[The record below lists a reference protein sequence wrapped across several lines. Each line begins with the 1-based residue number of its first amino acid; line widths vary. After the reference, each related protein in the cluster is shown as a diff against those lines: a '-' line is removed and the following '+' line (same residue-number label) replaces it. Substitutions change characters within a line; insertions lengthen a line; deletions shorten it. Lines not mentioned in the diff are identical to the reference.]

1 MASRSLARP
10 LLRAAKRT
18 QAARFSTSPSLLAAS
33 PSPARY
39 VSQAAK
45 PAPARSA
52 AAAAKTPTSP
62 AAPTSTAPAT
72 QTASP
77 APAPTS
83 AHPPPPPPS
92 SIPTIDWSTSYHGL
106 STTAFTPEVA
116 AHLTTPISPADIE
129 VKPDGII
136 YLPEI
141 KYRRILNAALGPAGW
156 GLVPRGPPV
165 VADRTVTREYALVAQ
180 GRFIAQAQGENQF
193 FAAEALP
200 AAVEGCKSNALM
212 RCCKGHWR
220 RVRAVGSR
228 LHPRL
233 PEAACRAGLGR
244 ACRDEEEEAALGE
257 EGVERR
263 APVQEELKDGLPLG
277 AGMPVGVMELGRE
290 GREM

>member
-10 LLRAAKRT
+10 LLRAAKCT
-18 QAARFSTSPSLLAAS
+18 HAARFSTSPSLLAAS

-45 PAPARSA
+45 PAPARST
-52 AAAAKTPTSP
+52 AAAKASTSP
-62 AAPTSTAPAT
+62 AGPTSTAPPT
-72 QTASP
+72 QTAPP
-77 APAPTS
+77 APAPTAAHPPPPAPTA

-106 STTAFTPEVA
+106 STAAFPPEVA

-212 RCCKGHWR
+212 RCCKDIGVASELWDP
-220 RVRAVGSR
+220 VFIRAFQKQHAEQVWVEHVVTKKKKQLWVKKGLSVGY
-228 LHPRL
+228 PY
-233 PEAACRAGLGR
+233 
-244 ACRDEEEEAALGE
+244 
-257 EGVERR
+257 
-263 APVQEELKDGLPLG
+263 KKT
-277 AGMPVGVMELGRE
+277 
-290 GREM
+290 

>member
-1 MASRSLARP
+1 MSKQESN
-10 LLRAAKRT
+10 AAQSAALDDDEPDEWDKRI
-18 QAARFSTSPSLLAAS
+18 FSTGYENMKLTDCYFEKKDW
-33 PSPARY
+33 R
-39 VSQAAK
+39 K
-45 PAPARSA
+45 C
-52 AAAAKTPTSP
+52 TEE
-62 AAPTSTAPAT
+62 TAP
-72 QTASP
+72 P
-77 APAPTS
+77 APAPT
-83 AHPPPPPPS
+83 AAPPPPPPPS

-106 STTAFTPEVA
+106 STAAFPPEVA

-212 RCCKGHWR
+212 RCCKDIGVASELWDP
-220 RVRAVGSR
+220 VFIRAFQKQHAEQVWVEHVVTKKKKQLWVKKGLSVGY
-228 LHPRL
+228 PY
-233 PEAACRAGLGR
+233 
-244 ACRDEEEEAALGE
+244 
-257 EGVERR
+257 
-263 APVQEELKDGLPLG
+263 KKT
-277 AGMPVGVMELGRE
+277 
-290 GREM
+290 